1 MVMRRD
7 TLTLPLSPS
16 CTHTLWSAPTTYRS
30 HFPGCPLPSGA
41 ASRQWHN
48 NNRLLLVMW
57 VCYILE
63 HFAATGVFV
72 ALIKRTGTLISV
84 VSVSAIHSYTHHNIS
99 FQFRTMLLPL
109 SFGQP
114 SSHTSYTL
122 FVVTR
127 LENIPRINPLFT
139 TIDHP
144 S

>member
-7 TLTLPLSPS
+7 TLTLPLSPSS

-30 HFPGCPLPSGA
+30 HFPGCLRPSGA

-48 NNRLLLVMW
+48 NNRLLLVMC

-72 ALIKRTGTLISV
+72 ALIKRIRTLISV
-84 VSVSAIHSYTHHNIS
+84 VTVSAIHSYTHHNIS
-99 FQFRTMLLPL
+99 FQFYTTSTRPL

-114 SSHTSYTL
+114 SSHMSYTR
-122 FVVTR
+122 FNVSR
-127 LENIPRINPLFT
+127 L
-139 TIDHP
+139 
-144 S
+144 